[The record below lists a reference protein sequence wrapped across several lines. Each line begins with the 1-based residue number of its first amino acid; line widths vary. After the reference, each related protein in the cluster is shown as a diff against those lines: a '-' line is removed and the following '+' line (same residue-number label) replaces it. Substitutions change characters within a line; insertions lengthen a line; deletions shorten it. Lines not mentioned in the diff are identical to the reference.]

1 MRRDEYEQRKQ
12 RLETQLREGIALLEA
27 AHRQQVR
34 ALELVWITTAE
45 EDLVFSPQ
53 PAVKP
58 VAVRSSPPPTA
69 PPSRPRRRGPGEL
82 EGEVEDALAVVPE
95 SFDRNDVCRVLGYEP
110 NRGSLYRV
118 LQELVNAGRLT
129 IQQGGSGRTST
140 RYRKSP
146 DGFPP
151 PGL

>member
-34 ALELVWITTAE
+34 ALELVWMTTAE
-45 EDLVFSPQ
+45 EDLAFSPELAAQ
-53 PAVKP
+53 PA
-58 VAVRSSPPPTA
+58 AVRSGSPPA
-69 PPSRPRRRGPGEL
+69 PAPSRPRRRGPGEL
-82 EGEVEDALAVVPE
+82 EEEVEDALAVVPD
-95 SFDRNDVCRVLGYEP
+95 SFDRNDICRVLGYEP
-110 NRGSLYRV
+110 NRGSLYRI

-129 IQQGGSGRTST
+129 IQQTGSGRTT
-140 RYRKSP
+140 TQYKKSP
-146 DGFPP
+146 GDFPP

>member
-34 ALELVWITTAE
+34 ALELVWLTTAE
-45 EDLVFSPQ
+45 EDLAFSPE
-53 PAVKP
+53 PA
-58 VAVRSSPPPTA
+58 AGRSDSPPPPA
-69 PPSRPRRRGPGEL
+69 PSRPRRRGPGEL
-82 EGEVEDALAVVPE
+82 EEEIEDALAGVPDV
-95 SFDRNDVCRVLGYEP
+95 FDRNDVCRVLGYAP
-110 NRGSLYRV
+110 DRGSLYRV
-118 LQELVNAGRLT
+118 LQELTDAGRLT
-129 IQQGGSGRTST
+129 VQQRGSGRTT
-140 RYRKSP
+140 TQYRKSP

>member
-27 AHRQQVR
+27 AHRQQAR
-34 ALELVWITTAE
+34 ALELVWMTTAE
-45 EDLVFSPQ
+45 EDLAFSPEPAAQ
-53 PAVKP
+53 PAV
-58 VAVRSSPPPTA
+58 RSGSPPA
-69 PPSRPRRRGPGEL
+69 PAPSRPRRRGPGEL

-118 LQELVNAGRLT
+118 LQEFVDAGRLT
-129 IQQGGSGRTST
+129 ILQGGSGRTTT

-146 DGFPP
+146 GDFPP
-151 PGL
+151 PDP